1 MIKIFIRK
9 INERNEVA
17 STYLLSKLKFSNK
30 ILHEKL
36 KAENPSHEVIITLP
50 KELVLEKP
58 NQQSYTPTSF
68 SRSGARTLTAQ

>member
-1 MIKIFIRK
+1 M
-9 INERNEVA
+9 NEMNEVA

-50 KELVLEKP
+50 KK
-58 NQQSYTPTSF
+58 SWS
-68 SRSGARTLTAQ
+68 